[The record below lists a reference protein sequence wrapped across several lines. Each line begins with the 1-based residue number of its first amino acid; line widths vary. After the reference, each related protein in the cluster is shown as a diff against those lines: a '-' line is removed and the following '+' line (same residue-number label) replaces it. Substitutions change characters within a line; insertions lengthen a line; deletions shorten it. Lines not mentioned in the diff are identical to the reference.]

1 MLWYLL
7 FVGARK
13 GVMEIKGA
21 KGQRPSPHVAPIL
34 YRIVNGS
41 SSTSLNL
48 TRARRDGTK
57 YETLFRKT
65 GFYGTVLYKYPN
77 FKGAWPSTAQ
87 PQAAGGAPAA
97 DDRPIETGIYVPG
110 DPKELMGGGYAI
122 YVRQSGY
129 REMLRDHLGLDH
141 ARQDP
146 DLLHDLRVI
155 GTLDDMP
162 SVDPFL
168 IKSRFEALKIPLS
181 PNSLDIRPEEEQ
193 AVRSLIER
201 RIEPVLIKA
210 SASGVI
216 SDEARRRTLEAIW
229 NPSLPESARF
239 VKAFGIHESE
249 CAKVFFALQG
259 ITFYEH
265 LFVTAGEDCRKT
277 AVWLREVAARPYD
290 LRSRP
295 RYDVD
300 RQNLVLQEVGRAF
313 AHTIKSMQLLFKD
326 YDLALKEFVAAD
338 SPAPLRQFLLSAHR
352 HFWTLGHGIMALTN
366 CAQSVIEAEGG
377 NRIQNFDLVGQTLA
391 RMRVS
396 LASRAESHRL

>member
-1 MLWYLL
+1 
-7 FVGARK
+7 
-13 GVMEIKGA
+13 MEIKGA
-21 KGQRPSPHVAPIL
+21 RGQKPSPHIAPVL
-34 YRIVNGS
+34 YRIANGS

-48 TRARRDGTK
+48 TRAKRDGTK
-57 YETLFRKT
+57 YENLFRKQ
-65 GFYGTVLYKYPN
+65 GFYSTVLYKYPN
-77 FKGAWPSTAQ
+77 FKGPWPSTAKD
-87 PQAAGGAPAA
+87 AAAAPTNN

-110 DPKELMGGGYAI
+110 DTKELMGGGYAI
-122 YVRQSGY
+122 YVRQTGY
-129 REMLRDHLGLDH
+129 RDMLRDHLGLDH

-155 GTLDDMP
+155 STLDDMP

-168 IKSRFEALKIPLS
+168 IKSRFEALRIPLAS
-181 PNSLDIRPEEEQ
+181 NSLDIRPEEEQ
-193 AVRSLIER
+193 AVRTLIER
-201 RIEPVLIKA
+201 RIEPVLMKA
-210 SASGVI
+210 SMSGTI
-216 SDEARRRTLEAIW
+216 SEEARRRTLGAIW
-229 NPSLPESARF
+229 NPTLPESARF

-265 LFVTAGEDCRKT
+265 LFVTSTEDCRKT
-277 AVWLREVAARPYD
+277 AVWLREVAARPFD

-300 RQNLVLQEVGRAF
+300 RQTAVLQEVARAF

-326 YDLALKEFVAAD
+326 YDQALQEFVTAESAVT
-338 SPAPLRQFLLSAHR
+338 LRQFLLNAHR
-352 HFWTLGHGIMALTN
+352 HFWTLGHGIMAITN
-366 CAQSVIEAEGG
+366 CAQSVAEAEGG
-377 NRIQNFDLVGQTLA
+377 NRIQNFELVGQTLS